1 MWFHWQKVGMYT
13 KKRWFSASEI
23 RIWAVPRFP
32 VKIWRQ
38 SSPKSIRAV
47 DLLASFADKVHVNSY
62 PTNIPS
68 SLNKTQRFFR
78 FDPGHLPIPMFS
90 RLVSPKGPRGLWQV
104 SFVSLAL
111 DTAALRCWSGAS
123 HSPNRDMGWHGNWA
137 LKLDSGLCLHQSS
150 KTTGIFFFF
159 LWVCISIFMAL
170 ILFAG
175 RMLLTFPTRP
185 QGCGD
190 PAMIDHGYYS

>member
-1 MWFHWQKVGMYT
+1 
-13 KKRWFSASEI
+13 
-23 RIWAVPRFP
+23 
-32 VKIWRQ
+32 
-38 SSPKSIRAV
+38 
-47 DLLASFADKVHVNSY
+47 VNSY

-150 KTTGIFFFF
+150 KTTGKMFFF
-159 LWVCISIFMAL
+159 
-170 ILFAG
+170 
-175 RMLLTFPTRP
+175 
-185 QGCGD
+185 CGY
-190 PAMIDHGYYS
+190 A